1 MHLDHIHYSSFS
13 SYKYSLQA
21 RVLYYTRL
29 ERLASNKHSR
39 LFGQFTIYEEND
51 VLSLKVKLIL
61 QKFYRIGQNEK
72 VFWWPK
78 ASQHVAQD
86 FSIYFLKT
94 SGLYYKIITIV
105 IMTIVSDA
113 PNCGVT
119 YDRN

>member
-1 MHLDHIHYSSFS
+1 MHLDHIHYSSFTNTP
-13 SYKYSLQA
+13 YKLD

-39 LFGQFTIYEEND
+39 LFGQFISYEEND

-78 ASQHVAQD
+78 ASQHVAQV
-86 FSIYFLKT
+86 FNIFFKNQWPVL
-94 SGLYYKIITIV
+94 
-105 IMTIVSDA
+105 
-113 PNCGVT
+113 
-119 YDRN
+119 